1 MGERVCSPPL
11 LSQQIPASPVRYW
24 AISQCPSIRAP
35 IRRATPS
42 PVPLGGAL
50 PTLIRSQTKR
60 QCRGIYNGRF
70 GAALQFA
77 GRAMLNTGRL
87 LLEWSREHDAGVT
100 SFARSALA
108 QLMQMLLPHRGM
120 DVRRAGSGFSIF
132 HTECQGKCDGLSRK
146 RRCDVCDG
154 ADDMRRD
161 VRTVYQPAVPAKEA
175 AEYNYFAEE
184 TWGCIQALV
193 LAHVAIIQ
201 LHCVEKNV
209 EINPRVI
216 NTDAI
221 EWFFGD
227 ARSMVGGATNK
238 LRAKD
243 ANAADR
249 KASAFNRGRHGA
261 VGNNKSG
268 TANVFK
274 REQNRFNA

>member
-108 QLMQMLLPHRGM
+108 QSTR
-120 DVRRAGSGFSIF
+120 F
-132 HTECQGKCDGLSRK
+132 
-146 RRCDVCDG
+146 
-154 ADDMRRD
+154 
-161 VRTVYQPAVPAKEA
+161 
-175 AEYNYFAEE
+175 
-184 TWGCIQALV
+184 LV
-193 LAHVAIIQ
+193 
-201 LHCVEKNV
+201 
-209 EINPRVI
+209 
-216 NTDAI
+216 
-221 EWFFGD
+221 
-227 ARSMVGGATNK
+227 
-238 LRAKD
+238 
-243 ANAADR
+243 
-249 KASAFNRGRHGA
+249 
-261 VGNNKSG
+261 
-268 TANVFK
+268 
-274 REQNRFNA
+274 